1 MQTKF
6 KDIAQYYLGT
16 GLEMQ
21 TCINIE
27 DKPVIELLTL
37 DYLKDMIETP
47 IGEKPLLRSLD
58 SLTKPIT
65 VKGYNDGNSFVPI
78 DYFEIGDDCNNSLEY
93 DHGNIKLIRSLE
105 SLAKHGIVN
114 DIDYLPFGVAKI
126 LISWHFNIFNLEGTE
141 YIKID

>member
-27 DKPVIELLTL
+27 DNPVIELLTL
-37 DYLKDMIETP
+37 DYLKSMIDDP
-47 IGEKPLLRSLD
+47 IGEKPLLRSLY

-65 VKGYNDGNSFVPI
+65 VKGYNDGKEFIPMEEVCDILNI
-78 DYFEIGDDCNNSLEY
+78 DHKYKIALLDF
-93 DHGNIKLIRSLE
+93 IKGLSDLFFTRDATDNLRIDNLRLIDATL
-105 SLAKHGIVN
+105 LK
-114 DIDYLPFGVAKI
+114 
-126 LISWHFNIFNLEGTE
+126 WHFNIFNLPETE